1 MVPLN
6 RIYALMLFYI
16 LESDPNGGD
25 FCLGNVYVWEDIST
39 FNRILVDITI
49 KDIFLMILLFN
60 NLIVLIW

>member
-16 LESDPNGGD
+16 LESDPNRGD

-39 FNRILVDITI
+39 FNRILVAITI
-49 KDIFLMILLFN
+49 KDIFFDDI
-60 NLIVLIW
+60 II

>member
-39 FNRILVDITI
+39 FNRILVAITI

-60 NLIVLIW
+60 NLIMLIW

>member
-39 FNRILVDITI
+39 FYRILVAITI

>member
-16 LESDPNGGD
+16 LESEPNGGA

-39 FNRILVDITI
+39 FNRILVAITI

>member
-49 KDIFLMILLFN
+49 KDIFLMILLFDK
-60 NLIVLIW
+60 LIVLIW

>member
-39 FNRILVDITI
+39 FNRILVAITI
-49 KDIFLMILLFN
+49 KDIFFMILLFN

>member
-49 KDIFLMILLFN
+49 KDIFLMMLLFN

>member
-39 FNRILVDITI
+39 FNRILVAITI
-49 KDIFLMILLFN
+49 KDIFLVILLFN
-60 NLIVLIW
+60 NLIMLIW

>member
-6 RIYALMLFYI
+6 RIYALMLSYI

-39 FNRILVDITI
+39 FNRILVAITI

-60 NLIVLIW
+60 NLIMLIW

>member
-39 FNRILVDITI
+39 FNCILVDITI

>member
-39 FNRILVDITI
+39 FNRILVAITI

>member
-16 LESDPNGGD
+16 LESEPNGGD

-39 FNRILVDITI
+39 FNRILVAITI